1 MYVWVVHS
9 FIFLA
14 YTIAKADGLDGPVG
28 CSFVAVGDSQSLS
41 ASAQKKI
48 ASIPGAR

>member
-1 MYVWVVHS
+1 MHGSLYN
-9 FIFLA
+9 FLP
-14 YTIAKADGLDGPVG
+14 IVAKADGLDGPVG